1 MAGVKGQ
8 KSGGYGGRKAL
19 PDNIKRNKNLSFR
32 VSEEEIELITKAR
45 GNRSLREFIVQKAKE
60 EIEK

>member
-19 PDNIKRNKNLSFR
+19 PPEIKRSKNLSFR
-32 VSEEEIELITKAR
+32 VSEEEIEIINKAR
-45 GNRSLREFIVQKAKE
+45 GNRTLREFVVEKAKK